1 MLLLYV
7 LKLKKYQ
14 MEFPVLNTNVLN
26 FERKQ
31 TQQQQKQQQKK
42 YEEKERIVDC
52 GSQQKA
58 IDLIIFLFRCW

>member
-1 MLLLYV
+1 MT
-7 LKLKKYQ
+7 

-26 FERKQ
+26 FQRKQ
-31 TQQQQKQQQKK
+31 TQQEQQQKIN
-42 YEEKERIVDC
+42 EEKERNVDC